1 MKTQSDYQIL
11 WAGKFEDLS
20 NLVNKKLGE
29 GYITVGGVCFSSGYL
44 IQAVVKESEQPKISH
59 TGPR

>member
-1 MKTQSDYQIL
+1 MKIQTDYQIL

-20 NLVNKKLGE
+20 VHVNQKLKE
-29 GYITVGGVCFSSGYL
+29 GYIAVGGVCFSSGYL
-44 IQAVVKESEQPKISH
+44 IQAVVKESEQQKVSH